1 MEGIRVGG
9 RRVVTKYILY
19 GIYATIVVT
28 LFSCSP
34 PGGGGGTSGW
44 GSSSARS
51 GYSSYGSH
59 K

>member
-1 MEGIRVGG
+1 M
-9 RRVVTKYILY
+9 KHILY
-19 GIYATIVVT
+19 GIYALIVVT

-34 PGGGGGTSGW
+34 SGGGGGGGTSGW

>member
-1 MEGIRVGG
+1 M
-9 RRVVTKYILY
+9 KHILY
-19 GIYATIVVT
+19 GIYALIVVA
-28 LFSCSP
+28 LFSCS

>member
-1 MEGIRVGG
+1 M
-9 RRVVTKYILY
+9 TKYILY

>member
-1 MEGIRVGG
+1 MRH
-9 RRVVTKYILY
+9 TLYALY
-19 GIYATIVVT
+19 GLIVVT
-28 LFSCSP
+28 LFSCTSLGGSGS
-34 PGGGGGTSGW
+34 GGGSSVGGGW